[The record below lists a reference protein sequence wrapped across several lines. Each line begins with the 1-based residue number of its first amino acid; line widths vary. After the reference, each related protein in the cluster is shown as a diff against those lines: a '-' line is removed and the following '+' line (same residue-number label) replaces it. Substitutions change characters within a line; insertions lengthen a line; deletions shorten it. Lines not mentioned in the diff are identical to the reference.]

1 MSSELIVDNVIP
13 DAAKASSVGA
23 KTVKG
28 PAPDSVPVS
37 CALITAA
44 SRRDKFADE
53 TTCAV
58 IEVSINA
65 GASSFL
71 QDEKIIKKKRLED
84 RKIEVN
90 FINCCFC

>member
-1 MSSELIVDNVIP
+1 MSSELIVDNEIP
-13 DAAKASSVGA
+13 DAANAASVGA

-71 QDEKIIKKKRLED
+71 QDEKIIKNEKLAARKKG
-84 RKIEVN
+84 VN
-90 FINCCFC
+90 FIYLFF